1 MAAKK
6 VNVNTYVKNV
16 KKSAGYIATQTIR
29 GINPTLTGYI
39 DENKETVKEMY
50 QNVRDFK
57 RTFKG
62 KVDDFLESEYGKMGK
77 QIADNAISDLKTGKF
92 YNAERIKAGEDAMM
106 KSMGFDFSDDFDW
119 DKFDEDLSNEGS
131 SPSDVTNDTVQ
142 TVGDKVAS
150 VTAISIG
157 NSADRLTKV
166 GKLNTRATIKQLQY
180 STGMINNSLA
190 AINSSL
196 LSFHKDIAEPLAN
209 HIQNSTNFYTTAT
222 DELAKQTALLQNIYN
237 MMEERYNPKKK
248 SGFGSYKSSPWDDV
262 FGNGL
267 PNLSSWGSHIKNK
280 AKNADMGMFSMMTS
294 MFDSDMIKTMLQG
307 SEAANSPI
315 AFLLSSALAA
325 GVRNTRHGRSF
336 NRLNDTLANA
346 FAHAMSRVHYTAK
359 HGTGIK
365 SIIADFLDLTPKV
378 NNKFSTKYDT
388 GRADWNGM
396 DDKALREVIPTQL
409 AQILSALTG
418 EEPRVFNYNTGKWTT
433 VSGAFRSFEKGRRS
447 SVISAGSGLKT
458 NMTKAFANEYGVG
471 EYSNAAQSFGRD
483 FDNFVQYVGTHNVDL
498 SKNLASLKDTM
509 KAEGML
515 GRSTPTRQYPIDER
529 NFNKILALMKKE
541 PRFRT
546 HFTSVGYAARN
557 ANNRY
562 MSSAGDDNSGIAAL
576 RNGSGIYRNRGTVGA
591 ANNILTNMIDN
602 KGNNIFFYL
611 QNYYTEL
618 KKISAA
624 LYNGRGGTPNAIS
637 RSVHGGYD
645 FEVPDNNRFGLRS
658 SQIVLPNGRI
668 VTSGYRKGGI
678 ATAGS
683 YYETGAYYDPTSKE
697 GGAKATNKK
706 DREGIDIEEKLG
718 NSGWYKKLKDWK
730 KKYFDRDGEA
740 PTFIDRFG
748 QSLSNIIIGDENDPE
763 ILKEGIFGLLKNL
776 PGRIGTALKDVIMD
790 PVKQFLK
797 DMLLKLRDRI
807 GGWWGRVKETDGWK
821 RFSSTFKSSPVNFI
835 GDAFSSTYKNIKS
848 GFAATMG
855 DDGSVNTTGQNSR
868 GGHVLKS
875 GVVSV
880 SEGEYIVPADR
891 NPYYKGKMS
900 RSQRRALERRNARG
914 YLREGGKRYWGN
926 YADGGIVHD
935 VLSYFH
941 NQKDDDEEQYK
952 SATFKGAKAAWNVG
966 KKVGEKVVDAA
977 ANEAENLASDIKT
990 AAETNKKLNEVK
1002 EKLSEAANKIGGVVE
1017 TLVGKE
1023 TVDSAKQTAKGITGL
1038 IKPYLPETLAGGA
1051 IGALIGAAATGSGLG
1066 LLGGFVIGGGVSLI
1080 NRSEVLQ
1087 KTIFG
1092 EEDETGQYSGGVL
1105 NKKVATFLKKRFP
1118 RMAKAGAVGSVLGL
1132 LGVAPGG
1139 MLGGFALGAG
1149 LDLLSGTDQFKDFLF
1164 GHKGVDG
1171 KRRGGILGS
1180 LQVRVVDPL
1189 ANYVQNGLKN
1199 LDKYLKEKFIDPI
1212 AKLGSS
1218 LFDWTKGVIGAAA
1231 KALFGGIS
1239 DKVVKPLANRLD
1251 RILGVPIGAVRKLG
1265 GAAIGIGKK
1274 VIETPFAIAG
1284 AAGSALE
1291 RHNIRKGYTHL
1302 NATQRLAMGNTKGK
1316 DINSDLYTEWAATAS
1331 ADDIQKALMFASDDE
1346 ENRKK
1351 IQQLRQGM
1359 SDTLIASLN
1368 QGGMGT
1374 TERKTVTQL
1383 KRLMN
1388 SKEVRVNGDP
1398 SSIYNWIQSQVNS
1411 GNMSPENGQKAVDY
1425 VQQQMASL
1433 EKVNANRKDYAK
1445 NKEEW
1450 QNQMKAEGKSFLVDP
1465 NNAIKRLMGVDLKD
1479 AKKRESGEREKEID
1493 ERNKI
1498 RETFEQDPVK
1508 KMEFQ
1513 NISDIKTGVEG
1524 IFKHLTGKDL
1534 PKTDKNDP
1542 TKPAKNVKLN
1552 IPGVANKETPTA
1564 ENGSGEE
1571 KWVPGPNG
1579 IPIKITTDANGDQ
1592 APDMR
1597 DSQTNNAIDDANE
1610 DRHLKNRFYNAFLGE
1625 SGFISSFKNF
1635 IGLGKNKNKDEDKE
1649 TLWDKITK
1657 IGSGII
1663 SGITGFFT
1671 GGGIFSLI
1679 SKIASGITKIAG
1691 WGATIAGLGL
1701 GISGLYSLV
1710 TNWKDGPGAVLEH
1723 STDLMDS
1730 TEAAIRGDERVEY
1743 NDNEYQTD
1751 RISENI
1757 IERNIK
1763 NALGANMKGPVG
1775 KVGKTVSKVAKKG
1788 INAVLHGGSKT
1799 ATKFAAN
1806 HMIRN
1811 ADGTTALFFG
1821 NKLIEASGSTSQKV
1835 LNSIGKSVDDV
1846 AEMGVVRA
1854 AGKET
1859 AEVMK
1864 AAASKVID
1872 KAGNSA
1878 TVKKIIEVVSDG
1890 LKWVIKKLGKDPD
1903 TVIKGLKGVLQSG
1916 AEKLAKSSIVK
1927 GAQTAGKTA
1936 AKVIP
1941 FIGQVIAVGSVVL
1954 AVEQGWEDAGA
1965 NFGILGEPTTAMR
1978 IVSAL
1983 VAGLNEFFLGLFN
1996 TEDILNFG
2004 ITIAEALGYDFGDLS
2019 DRRAEAQ
2026 AELDAYNASVEP
2038 DKRYNNVK
2046 DYRKNVLHDYTTQD
2060 KIVNFGKATIGRV
2073 VDAGKGIVKQA
2084 GGLVGTAK
2092 SYFSGKLGSTAIDSL
2107 KANEDSKVGQ
2117 FLSKNENISKIA
2129 AGGLNAISNPIG
2141 FIRTAGSAILHPG
2154 ETLSTI
2160 GGAFKEAGNAI
2171 FGTDIGKNIKEAATA
2186 IIKIPGDV
2194 EAAMRN
2200 TSADGSAFSRAADVK
2215 INISEDNPLSGV
2227 ANAIG
2232 GVVKTVSVPV
2242 AMIKAVGTI
2251 INGKIIQPVIQAVK
2265 DTVNDAVNTVQQNVA
2280 LATAGSVTELVTSG
2294 SVIGE
2299 DSSGLGFVAGAAN
2312 VISKVLLTPVAGVMW
2327 LGNQIKTFFN
2337 EHIKEPLKT
2346 AGLTVVKSYELAQ
2359 GYRDKHDIGGLLSYD
2374 SSQGEEISGP
2384 LDFLSTASDVAFKVS
2399 YALPT
2404 AFGYLGD
2411 KVMGFFKKA
2420 KSAFDIG
2427 DTIDKLWEYTD
2438 TKKHPTMEGYDDIV
2452 DAEKSTDEGILGGID
2467 RIVASIV
2474 GTGLKG
2480 VISFVRPFVTIKNK
2494 IGGWA
2499 DWVMESINKVIGW
2512 FTGGVSDATDSL
2524 MEEANKYDDQSGSGS
2539 GVHVSQRDSRYAG
2552 KRFGKTTIGKNG
2564 CGPAAAATVLRT
2576 YGRDAN
2582 LSDVADY
2589 AQANGFVAGSSGV
2602 GTKAG
2607 YFKSIL
2613 GRNGI
2618 SSRYTTNR
2626 GIISNAVGSGSPTIL
2641 LGQDKSNRS
2650 KSNSP
2655 FGPNPHYVVA
2665 QGRDA
2670 NGNIVIDDPELNG
2683 PAIYNKNILNN
2694 TKLGI
2699 MTGGDSSLPSLE
2711 ELSSRSSSITKANVG
2726 KNITGTNLTP
2736 GSNQTITSKGLNITK
2751 TANKSTSSTE
2761 ENTIDTSTPQGYT
2774 FNFFRNNGFSD
2785 AATAGI
2791 MGNIEQESGFDPARR
2806 QNGGGPA
2813 AGLFQ
2818 WENANKK
2825 TKRWAS
2831 LDAYAKQKGTDWTD
2845 LQTQLEYALTE
2856 MGTTEN
2862 WAWSHYKDKSG
2873 ISTLDEFKKMTNP
2886 EDAANAFMVSFERPN
2901 AAKSGIDNRKAAA
2914 VKYYNQYTGSNLVP
2928 IASSTGT
2935 TGTSTSG
2942 SSSSSSS
2949 SGLSG
2954 LIDTIFGAMFNSVLP
2969 KLTGAAGQIFG
2980 LIFGGNDSSGSS
2992 SSTLTSNGLVGS
3004 AGVDTENKFVNTMNS
3019 IMGKNEYSMDSSLRE
3034 RVFDTVDKGAS
3045 KGYGDCSATVRKVIQ
3060 RVSGINIGGNTQD
3073 QYENYA
3079 SRGGEVVLDTHG
3091 AGARKQGTVDITKL
3105 RPGDAM
3111 YYSRPDSSYT
3121 QGRPDRI
3128 GHVEM
3133 YMGNGMRAGHGSG
3146 MGPKITSATTDQE
3159 RFLRAIRFVHDDFSN
3174 DNTNVATEESS
3185 AALSDTEQMA
3195 ATGSGLPLYDFTK
3208 MKSSYPSRQM
3218 RRSSTRSSKYSGGA
3232 SGTTTSILDSGLSA
3246 KLDQIL
3252 EVLKTIMA
3260 NSYNSAYLPAILEVI
3275 KAYGNTL
3282 SKVNNSDYSA
3292 AARESIN
3299 QDISSM
3305 MTKLD
3310 AIAASL

>member
-1 MAAKK
+1 MARK
-6 VNVNTYVKNV
+6 VNVGTYARNV
-16 KKSAGYIATQTIR
+16 TRSAGYIASKAIK
-29 GINPTLTGYI
+29 GVNPTLTGYI
-39 DENKETVKEMY
+39 SENADAAKEMY
-50 QNVRDFK
+50 QSVRDFK
-57 RTFKG
+57 RNFRAKS
-62 KVDDFLESEYGKMGK
+62 KDFLDSEYGKLGR
-77 QIADNAISDLKTGKF
+77 QAVGNAISDLKTGKF
-92 YNAERIKAGEDAMM
+92 YNPERMKAGEEAMM

-119 DKFDEDLSNEGS
+119 DKFDDDLANEG

-142 TVGDKVAS
+142 SVGNQISSTTS
-150 VTAISIG
+150 VSIS
-157 NSADRLTKV
+157 SSTDRLTRV
-166 GKLNTRATIKQLQY
+166 GKINTRATLKQIEY
-180 STGMINNSLA
+180 STGVINNSLA

-196 LSFHKDIAEPLAN
+196 LSFHRDIAEPLAN

-267 PNLSSWGSHIKNK
+267 PNFRAWGSQIKNK
-280 AKNADMGMFSMMTS
+280 AKSADMGMSSMILS
-294 MFDSDMIKTMLQG
+294 MLDGDMVKSMLQG
-307 SEAANSPI
+307 SEAMNSPI
-315 AFLLSSALAA
+315 SFLLASALSA
-325 GVRNTRHGRSF
+325 GLANTRHGRSF
-336 NRLNDTLANA
+336 NRLNDTIASA
-346 FAHAMSRVHYTAK
+346 FAHGMSRVHYTAK
-359 HGTGIK
+359 HGTGLK
-365 SIIADFLDLTPKV
+365 SILASLLDITPKA
-378 NNKFSTKYDT
+378 NNKFNTKYDT
-388 GRADWNGM
+388 GRVDWTGM
-396 DDKALREVIPTQL
+396 DAKALREVIPTQL

-418 EEPRVFNYNTGKWTT
+418 EEPKVFNYNTGKWSTA
-433 VSGAFRSFEKGRRS
+433 SNAFRAFEKSRRS

-458 NMTKAFANEYGVG
+458 DMTKAFSDMYGINT
-471 EYSNAAQSFGRD
+471 YTNAAQGFGRD
-483 FDNFVQYVGTHNVDL
+483 FDNLMQYIGTHNVDL
-498 SKNLASLKDTM
+498 ASDINTLRDVL
-509 KAEGML
+509 KAEGMM
-515 GRSTPTRQYPIDER
+515 GQSSASRRYPIDER
-529 NFNKILALMKKE
+529 NFNRIISIMKKRPE
-541 PRFRT
+541 FRT
-546 HFTSVGYAARN
+546 RFTASGYAARN
-557 ANNRY
+557 ANNRF
-562 MSSAGDDNSGIAAL
+562 MENAGSDNSGIIAL
-576 RNGSGIYRNRGTVGA
+576 RNGSGLYRNRGAGGA
-591 ANNILTNMIDN
+591 SNNILTSMVDN

-611 QNYYTEL
+611 QNYYSEL
-618 KKISAA
+618 KRISAA
-624 LYNGRGGTPNAIS
+624 LSNGRGGTPAAMS
-637 RSVHGGYD
+637 RSIHGGYD
-645 FEVPDNNRFGLRS
+645 FEVPDNSTFGARNSISTPFGVDNRF
-658 SQIVLPNGRI
+658 
-668 VTSGYRKGGI
+668 YRRGGI

-683 YYETGAYYDPTSKE
+683 YYDTGEYYDPSSKE
-697 GGAKATNKK
+697 GGKKATNKK
-706 DREGIDIEEKLG
+706 DREKIDYDEKLA
-718 NSGWYKKLKDWK
+718 NSSWYQKGKKIYN
-730 KKYFDRDGEA
+730 KYFKRDGEA
-740 PTFIDRFG
+740 PTFIDRLG
-748 QSLSNIIIGDENDPE
+748 QGLSSLIIGDENDPE
-763 ILKEGIFGLLKNL
+763 LFKEGIFGLLKNL
-776 PGRIGTALKDVIMD
+776 PSRLGTVLKDAIMD
-790 PVKQFLK
+790 PIKELMK
-797 DMLLKLRDRI
+797 DLLTKGRDKLA
-807 GGWWGRVKETDGWK
+807 GWWGNVKNSEGYK
-821 RFSSTFKSSPVNFI
+821 RFTSSIKNSSLGFI

-855 DDGSVNTTGQNSR
+855 DDGSINTTGQNSR
-868 GGHVLKS
+868 GGHVLRS

-880 SEGEYIVPADR
+880 SEGEYIVPAER
-891 NPYYKGKMS
+891 NPFYKGHMTS
-900 RSQRRALERRNARG
+900 SQRYNVEARNAAGWLLEGNDYDDFWGMYKKGGNVRRRKRRRG
-914 YLREGGKRYWGN
+914 K
-926 YADGGIVHD
+926 
-935 VLSYFH
+935 
-941 NQKDDDEEQYK
+941 KKYK
-952 SATFKGAKAAWNVG
+952 SKTFSAISGAAKFGKGAVEKAVEFG
-966 KKVGEKVVDAA
+966 KEEAQNIAEDINDMAES
-977 ANEAENLASDIKT
+977 NETIQEATST
-990 AAETNKKLNEVK
+990 
-1002 EKLSEAANKIGGVVE
+1002 LSKAIGGFSRVI
-1017 TLVGKE
+1017 
-1023 TVDSAKQTAKGITGL
+1023 SAGAVKFFGEDTIQGSKQAAKGITGL
-1038 IKPYLPETLAGGA
+1038 IKPYLPETLAGGTL
-1051 IGALIGAAATGSGLG
+1051 GALIGAAATGSGLG

-1092 EEDETGQYSGGVL
+1092 EEDEVGNYRGGML
-1105 NKKVATFLKKRFP
+1105 NSKVATFLKKRFP
-1118 RMAKAGAVGSVLGL
+1118 RMAKSGAVGSVLGM
-1132 LGVAPGG
+1132 LGIAPGG
-1139 MLGGFALGAG
+1139 LLGGFALGAG

-1171 KRRGGILGS
+1171 KRRGGMLGS

-1199 LDKYLKEKFIDPI
+1199 LDKYLKEKFLDPI
-1212 AKLGSS
+1212 AKLGTS
-1218 LFDWTKGVIGAAA
+1218 LFDWTRGVIGAAA

-1265 GAAIGIGKK
+1265 GAAIGAGKWL
-1274 VIETPFAIAG
+1274 VERPFAVAG
-1284 AAGSALE
+1284 AAGNALE
-1291 RHNIRKGYTHL
+1291 RYNIRKGYTHL
-1302 NATQRLAMGNTKGK
+1302 NAAQRLAIGNTRGK
-1316 DINSDLYTEWAATAS
+1316 DEKSDLYTEWAATAS
-1331 ADDIQKALMFASDDE
+1331 AADIQDALLYSSNNE

-1351 IQQLRQGM
+1351 VQQLRQEM
-1359 SDTLIASLN
+1359 NDTLIASLN

-1374 TERKTVTQL
+1374 TERKTVSQL

-1388 SKEVRVNGDP
+1388 SKDVRVNGDP
-1398 SSIYNWIQSQVNS
+1398 TAIYNWIQSQVSS
-1411 GNMSPENGQKAVDY
+1411 GNMSPENGQKAIDY
-1425 VQQQMASL
+1425 VQEQMSRLA
-1433 EKVNANRKDYAK
+1433 KVDADNKDYEK
-1445 NKEEW
+1445 NREAWRKK
-1450 QNQMKAEGKSFLVDP
+1450 QKAEGRSFLVDP
-1465 NNAIKRLMGVDLKD
+1465 SNTIKRLMGVDLKD
-1479 AKKRESGEREKEID
+1479 AKKRESGEHEKEID

-1534 PKTDKNDP
+1534 PKSDKTDP

-1552 IPGVANKETPTA
+1552 IPGTKEKS
-1564 ENGSGEE
+1564 EDDE
-1571 KWVPGPNG
+1571 KSEQWVNGPNG
-1579 IPIKITTDANGDQ
+1579 TPIKLVKNANGDMS
-1592 APDMR
+1592 PDMR

-1635 IGLGKNKNKDEDKE
+1635 IGLSKNKNKDEDKE

-1679 SKIASGITKIAG
+1679 NKIATGISKIAG

-1701 GISGLYSLV
+1701 GISGLYSLA
-1710 TNWKDGPGAVLEH
+1710 TNWQNGPGAVLEH

-1730 TEAAIRGDERVEY
+1730 AEAAIRGDERVEY
-1743 NDNEYQTD
+1743 NENEYQTD
-1751 RISENI
+1751 RISKNI

-1775 KVGKTVSKVAKKG
+1775 KVGKAVNTVAKKG
-1788 INAVLHGGSKT
+1788 ANAVLHGGSKT
-1799 ATKFAAN
+1799 AAKFAAN
-1806 HMIRN
+1806 HMIKN

-1835 LNSIGKSVDDV
+1835 LNTIGKSVDDV

-1854 AGKET
+1854 AGKGT

-1864 AAASKVID
+1864 AAANKVIE
-1872 KAGNSA
+1872 KTGNSA

-1903 TVIKGLKGVLQSG
+1903 TVIKGLNGVLQSG
-1916 AEKLAKSSIVK
+1916 AEKLAKSSIVR
-1927 GAQTAGKTA
+1927 GAKTAGKTA

-1941 FIGQVIAVGSVVL
+1941 FIGQVIAVGSIVL

-2060 KIVNFGKATIGRV
+2060 KIVNFGKATIGKA
-2073 VDAGKGIVKQA
+2073 VDFGKGIVKQA
-2084 GGLVGTAK
+2084 GGLAGTAK

-2171 FGTDIGKNIKEAATA
+2171 FGTEVGKNIKEAATA

-2227 ANAIG
+2227 TNAIG
-2232 GVVKTVSVPV
+2232 GVVKTVSVPI

-2251 INGKIIQPVIQAVK
+2251 INGKIIQPVIKAAK
-2265 DTVNDAVNTVQQNVA
+2265 DTVNDAINTVQQNVA
-2280 LATAGSVTELVTSG
+2280 LATAGSITDLVTSG
-2294 SVIGE
+2294 SVIG
-2299 DSSGLGFVAGAAN
+2299 DNSSGLGFVAGAAN

-2327 LGNQIKTFFN
+2327 LGNKVSGFFN
-2337 EHIKEPLKT
+2337 DHVKGPLSV
-2346 AGLTVVKSYELAQ
+2346 AGNAIAKSYDMAK
-2359 GYRDKHDIGGLLSYD
+2359 GFSDKHDIVGLLTFD
-2374 SSQGEEISGP
+2374 SSDGEELSGP
-2384 LDFLSTASDVAFKVS
+2384 LGFLSTTSDNIYKMVFAV
-2399 YALPT
+2399 PT
-2404 AFGYLGD
+2404 AFNALGD
-2411 KVMGFFKKA
+2411 KVMGFFSKA

-2452 DAEKSTDEGILGGID
+2452 NAEKSTEEGIFGGID
-2467 RIVASIV
+2467 RVVATLT
-2474 GTGLKG
+2474 GTALKG
-2480 VISFVRPFVTIKNK
+2480 IISLVRPFVTIKNK

-2539 GVHVSQRDSRYAG
+2539 GVHVSQKDSRYAG

-2564 CGPAAAATVLRT
+2564 CGPAAAATVLRA

-2626 GIISNAVGSGSPTIL
+2626 GIISNAVGSGNPTIL

-2726 KNITGTNLTP
+2726 KSITGTNLTP
-2736 GSNQTITSKGLNITK
+2736 SSNQTVTSKGINTTK
-2751 TANKSTSSTE
+2751 TTSNSTSTNG
-2761 ENTIDTSTPQGYT
+2761 NTIDTSTPQGYT

-2928 IASSTGT
+2928 VASSTGFGNT
-2935 TGTSTSG
+2935 TSTSG

-2954 LIDTIFGAMFNSVLP
+2954 LIDNIFGAMFNSILP

-3034 RVFDTVDKGAS
+3034 RVFDTIDKGAS

-3079 SRGGEVVLDTHG
+3079 SRGGEIVLDTNG

-3146 MGPKITSATTDQE
+3146 MGPKITSATDDQE
-3159 RFLRAIRFVHDDFSN
+3159 RFLRAIRFVHDDFGN
-3174 DNTNVATEESS
+3174 DNATSGESS
-3185 AALSDTEQMA
+3185 AALSDADQMVA
-3195 ATGSGLPLYDFTK
+3195 AGSGLPLYDFTK

-3218 RRSSTRSSKYSGGA
+3218 RRSNRPTKRGNYTGGA
-3232 SGTTTSILDSGLSA
+3232 SGVTVLDSGLSE

-3252 EVLKTIMA
+3252 AVLKQIMA

-3292 AARESIN
+3292 ASREAIN
-3299 QDISSM
+3299 QDISAM
-3305 MTKLD
+3305 MSKLD
-3310 AIAASL
+3310 TITASL